1 MGSDETQMGLRL
13 SGLLRPPGGTRNQ
26 SPQAGAT
33 PVRRPTASTGNAGA
47 HSTPT
52 VPPAKSPTPP
62 VPARNQSARS
72 IPESPAAMADLRELS
87 AIAAGHGHRRSP
99 RRQSGI
105 QWMIGFGLLV
115 IIVGLIFCGI
125 YWQQI
130 SQALVGTSPSKTIKM
145 SVAPKITKEVSVV
158 LPRVAS
164 VKISIPPALGK
175 SVRVVSP
182 LKAAPV
188 RVRAARPASA
198 SVPRNSPKAAP
209 TPPARLDLDH
219 PFFQTIK
226 VPLPPLFHRSIAK

>member
-47 HSTPT
+47 NSTPT
-52 VPPAKSPTPP
+52 VPPANIPTPP

-87 AIAAGHGHRRSP
+87 AVAAGHGHRRSS

-105 QWMIGFGLLV
+105 QWMIGFGILG

-145 SVAPKITKEVSVV
+145 AIAPKIPKVVSVV

-182 LKAAPV
+182 RKAAPV
-188 RVRAARPASA
+188 RAAKPASA
-198 SVPRNSPKAAP
+198 PVPRNSPKAAS
-209 TPPARLDLDH
+209 TPLARLDLDH

-226 VPLPPLFHRSIAK
+226 GPLPPLFHLSIAK